1 MEQYDIIGAIKAYA
15 ESMKWHFI
23 YGADSMLN
31 YEAGNIDFAV
41 GDLVLGATYVAKP
54 TITNGR
60 ATDIEYDMLMTL
72 GRKVDD
78 DGTRADIDETLM
90 QKHEARLKELVQMLS
105 NAIGQIACN
114 NELDVEN
121 VRIEVR
127 INQTDENID
136 MAYATLTY
144 IQ

>member
-1 MEQYDIIGAIKAYA
+1 
-15 ESMKWHFI
+15 
-23 YGADSMLN
+23 
-31 YEAGNIDFAV
+31 
-41 GDLVLGATYVAKP
+41 
-54 TITNGR
+54 
-60 ATDIEYDMLMTL
+60 
-72 GRKVDD
+72 
-78 DGTRADIDETLM
+78 
-90 QKHEARLKELVQMLS
+90 MLS

-144 IQ
+144 TQ